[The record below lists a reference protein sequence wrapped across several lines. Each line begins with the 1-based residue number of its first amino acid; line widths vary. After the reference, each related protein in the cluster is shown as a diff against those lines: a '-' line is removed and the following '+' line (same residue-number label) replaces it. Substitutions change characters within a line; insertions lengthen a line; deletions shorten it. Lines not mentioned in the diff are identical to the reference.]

1 MRIPYRLWYY
11 FRIGYGT
18 YLTFLLGYTS
28 TLVTVY
34 YLAVKNIPLLLDLF
48 PKFNLFAILA
58 TVIGAPASM
67 AIGWLHLKRSFAFSS
82 ETEISAESNPYNY
95 RLAPGITTEVNMPA
109 NLLQL
114 QILRKLAESHSLLA
128 EDEKKQLE
136 ELEGKY
142 LVLLKGGYVGS
153 PKRKMDN

>member
-1 MRIPYRLWYY
+1 MRTPYRLWYY

-18 YLTFLLGYTS
+18 YLTFLLGYAS

-34 YLAVKNIPLLLDLF
+34 YLAVKNIPSLLDLF

-58 TVIGAPASM
+58 TLIGAPASM
-67 AIGWLHLKRSFAFSS
+67 AIGWLHLKRSLAYSS
-82 ETEISAESNPYNY
+82 ETEISVESNPYNY
-95 RLAPGITTEVNMPA
+95 KLAPGITTEVNMPA
-109 NLLQL
+109 DLFQL
-114 QILRKLAESHSLLA
+114 QILRKLAESHNLLT
-128 EDEKKQLE
+128 EDQKKQFD

-153 PKRKMDN
+153 PRRKMN

>member
-1 MRIPYRLWYY
+1 MRTPYRLWYY

-18 YLTFLLGYTS
+18 YLTFLLGYAS

-58 TVIGAPASM
+58 TLIGAPASM
-67 AIGWLHLKRSFAFSS
+67 AIGWLHLKRSLAYSS
-82 ETEISAESNPYNY
+82 ETEISVESNPYNY
-95 RLAPGITTEVNMPA
+95 KLAPGITTEVNMPA
-109 NLLQL
+109 DLFQL
-114 QILRKLAESHSLLA
+114 QILRKLAESHNLLT
-128 EDEKKQLE
+128 EDQKKQFD

-153 PKRKMDN
+153 PRRKMN